1 MQSLRL
7 AIRRSA
13 AQSGLLTAIGAVS
26 LVLSALIVGCVGY
39 LSISDLANT
48 RRFVA
53 EAPPT
58 ARALQ
63 VEAKLDADPAAQSGI
78 ADKLFG
84 ELFDGLPVEISRS
97 LTDYPIPAAIVNPEV
112 SDSQNSESRGSQSQN
127 SKSQNPESQDTESQD
142 PSGTSTPLQLE
153 NGHEARITPASDAEL
168 DTHARLTA
176 GSWIAAES
184 GAEPDGTVQGVLQS
198 KAAEQLGLKVG
209 DILELGLTGHA
220 IRVKIVGTWL
230 PTDSNDPRWFSDPGV
245 ATGIAKPAGDGTPSF
260 GPLIVDERALPSFG
274 PIPSVHWTISVET
287 DRVDPETLAQLGTV
301 ATRLTQNLVD
311 LEGLEENQVVVYGAL
326 ADTAATVERGLN
338 SVRGVTPI
346 GILLVSLI
354 GLISLAQLARLLSLA
369 RRPENAL
376 LRSRGASANWLT
388 LAGLGEALLVALI
401 GCGLGVVAAA
411 LSLVALFDESSL
423 GFVVWELGALVAAA
437 VVVIFGVVASIDAA
451 RIAKRDAV
459 NDSGRVRSAATVG
472 ATVLALAAAG
482 VSVWQLLLY
491 GSPVVATASG
501 GTALNPLAVI
511 APALSLIALALV
523 FLLIFGPLTS
533 LWQQL
538 ATARKKLQ
546 PSFSARQVARGIA
559 GFAVAVLV
567 VTLAIGGLAVAA
579 GYSGSWRDLGERNAR
594 LSTGGSA
601 QIVLTKSDFPPA
613 GSVEVTGSEYLTVPG
628 VKAVAPVFTT
638 PLSIGDSDGGQLTA
652 IPANAIQAVVDS
664 IDGNIDTIALAKKL
678 GTFEQMGIPLPAGTK
693 AVKLNVGIEIQD
705 GMGEP
710 ATTTGYAETTLWFQD
725 SVGALSS
732 KTLPAIDLGTL
743 SSDDKAPANFTVE
756 LGESSY
762 DRWLVAIDYSVSAD
776 NFNSWVQVHYDSLE
790 AVTGSG
796 TQKVPLD
803 TSKWGNLQF
812 SSFAFSTVPDTD
824 GLSLGLAAT
833 RVVGNK
839 LRMMYVDAS
848 ITPNGFQ
855 YNYGDDPVPVAVT
868 EEFAKAYNLKPG
880 GTVDLRFEGS
890 GLSVKTI
897 VAAVVPILPGVQ
909 AKNQALVDLNKL
921 NDYILRNSSIAPSA
935 NQIWLATNA
944 TSPADQSKLA
954 PDIRNTLPE
963 GASLTLP
970 TDLIQDSFSTPAEI
984 ALWICAIGSLL
995 LALISLGAVTITI
1008 GRARKVEVPVLRAVG
1023 LSAGQQSK
1031 SRLGELIAVMALS
1044 VLFGLAG
1051 GIAVSALTV
1060 LPLAK
1065 SAILNLPPGL
1075 NPGLV
1080 FNLTY
1085 GGVLLAAALL
1095 AMLLIGIVSAASVRR
1110 QALDTDERIET
1121 R

>member
-1 MQSLRL
+1 MQSFGL

-13 AQSGLLTAIGAVS
+13 AQAGLLSAIAAVS

-39 LSISDLANT
+39 LNISDLANT
-48 RRFVA
+48 QRFVA
-53 EAPPT
+53 EVAPT

-63 VEAKLDADPAAQSGI
+63 IEAKLDADPDAQSQI

-84 ELFDGLPVEISRS
+84 KLFNGLPIAVSRT
-97 LTDYPIPAAIVNPEV
+97 LTDYPVSAAILNPEGSESQG
-112 SDSQNSESRGSQSQN
+112 SDSQGSDSSGSDSQG
-127 SKSQNPESQDTESQD
+127 
-142 PSGTSTPLQLE
+142 SGEESTPLQLG
-153 NGHEARITPASDAEL
+153 NGQEARITPAADAEL
-168 DTHARLTA
+168 EGHARLTS
-176 GSWIAAES
+176 GSWIAAAS
-184 GAEPDGTVQGVLQS
+184 GVEPDGTIQGVLQS

-209 DILELGLTGHA
+209 DILELGLTGHV
-220 IRVKIVGTWL
+220 IKVKIVGTWL
-230 PTDSNDPRWFSDPGV
+230 PTDANDPRWFSDPGIS
-245 ATGIAKPAGDGTPSF
+245 TGNARPAGDGTPSF
-260 GPLIVDERALPSFG
+260 GPLIVGESALPSFG
-274 PIPSVHWTISVET
+274 PVPFVHWTISV
-287 DRVDPETLAQLGTV
+287 DAGKVDPGSLASLGTV
-301 ATRLTQNLVD
+301 ATKLTGNLVD
-311 LEGLEENQVVVYGAL
+311 LEGLEKNQVVVYGTF

-388 LAGLGEALLVALI
+388 FAGLGEALLVAVI
-401 GCGLGVVAAA
+401 GCGLGVLAAA
-411 LSLVALFDESSL
+411 LSLVALFGESSL
-423 GFVVWELGALVAAA
+423 GFVVWEFGALVAVA
-437 VVVIFGVVASIDAA
+437 VVAIFGVVASRDAA

-459 NDSGRVRSAATVG
+459 DDSGRARSAATVG

-491 GSPVVATASG
+491 GSPVVATANG

-533 LWQQL
+533 LWQRL
-538 ATARKKLQ
+538 ASARRRLQ

-594 LSTGGSA
+594 LSTGGST
-601 QIVLTKSDFPPA
+601 QVILTKSDFPPA
-613 GSVEVTGSEYLTVPG
+613 GSAEVTGSEFLTVPG

-638 PLSIGDSDGGQLTA
+638 PLSIGDNDEGQLTA
-652 IPANAIQAVVDS
+652 IPATDIGAVVDG
-664 IDGNIDTIALAKKL
+664 IGGNIDTAALGKKL
-678 GTFEQMGIPLPAGTK
+678 GTFQQMGIPLPAGTT
-693 AVKLNVGIEIQD
+693 AVKLSAGVEVQD
-705 GMGEP
+705 DAGEP
-710 ATTTGYAETTLWFQD
+710 ATTTGYAGTTLWFQN
-725 SVGALSS
+725 SVGVLSAKS
-732 KTLPAIDLGTL
+732 LPAIDLGTL
-743 SSDDKAPANFTVE
+743 SSNEATPTNFTVE

-776 NFNSWVQVHYDSLE
+776 NYNSWVQIHYDSLE

-812 SSFAFSTVPDTD
+812 YSFASSTIPDTD
-824 GLSLGLAAT
+824 GLSLGLPAT
-833 RVVGNK
+833 RVVGNS

-848 ITPNGFQ
+848 ITPNGFE
-855 YNYGDDPVPVAVT
+855 YGYGDDPVPVAIT
-868 EEFAKAYNLKPG
+868 EEFAKGYNLKPG
-880 GTVDLRFEGS
+880 GSVDLRFEGS
-890 GLSVKTI
+890 GLTVKTI
-897 VAAVVPILPGVQ
+897 VAAVVPVIPGTQ

-944 TSPADQSKLA
+944 ASPVDQSKLA
-954 PDIRNTLPE
+954 ADIRKALPD

-970 TDLIQDSFSTPAEI
+970 TGVIQDSFSTPAEI

-1008 GRARKVEVPVLRAVG
+1008 GRARKVEIPALRAVG

-1051 GIAVSALTV
+1051 GAAVSALTV
-1060 LPLAK
+1060 LPLVK

-1075 NPGLV
+1075 SPGLV

-1095 AMLLIGIVSAASVRR
+1095 AMLLIGVLSAASVRR